1 LAYVAESVARLTMSL
16 DGATKHSGGV
26 QRIGIVCPYSWDV
39 PGGVRSHVADL
50 AVTLQARGYSV
61 SVLAPADDSDYLPDY
76 VTDGG
81 QPTAVSYNGSVA
93 RLSFGIRATR
103 KVRQWIRQGDFD
115 VVHIHE
121 PLAPSLSLLTC
132 WAARGPLVATW
143 HSSQDRSRILNAGY
157 YIAQTAMEKIRG
169 SIAVSEAAR
178 TTLVEHVGGDAVL
191 IPNGVRVL
199 DFRDQEG
206 VSVSGHPSI
215 LFLGRIDEPRKGL
228 SVLVAAAPQIVS
240 RVPNIHFYI
249 AGPGD
254 PHEFLENIPVDMHSH
269 FTFFGTV
276 TDEEKRRLLHQA
288 DLYVA
293 PHTGGE
299 SFGIVLVEAMAANT
313 AVVASDIPA
322 FSQVLRHGE
331 CGALFANGDPSD
343 LANKCIELLTNEK
356 IASDYIA
363 ASSMR
368 VMDYDWDS
376 VVNDVIAVYES
387 VHTDGEKVTEDLRGQ
402 IVGRFAKRGARG

>member
-1 LAYVAESVARLTMSL
+1 MSIVET
-16 DGATKHSGGV
+16 GVTSRV

-50 AVTLQARGYSV
+50 ATTLRERGYFV
-61 SVLAPADDSDYLPDY
+61 SVLAPVDNPELLPEF
-76 VTDGG
+76 VADGG
-81 QPTAVSYNGSVA
+81 APTAVPYNGSVA

-103 KVRQWIRQGDFD
+103 RVRQWIRHGDFD

-121 PLAPSLSLLTC
+121 PLAPSLSLLAC
-132 WAARGPLVATW
+132 WAAQGPLVATW

-191 IPNGVRVL
+191 IPNGVRVS

-206 VSVSGHPSI
+206 VSVSGSPTI

-228 SVLVAAAPQIVS
+228 SVLIAAAPHILAQLPEVTFS
-240 RVPNIHFYI
+240 I

-254 PHEFLENIPVDMHSH
+254 LEPFLAEIPEDLRDRFVFHGGVSDDH
-269 FTFFGTV
+269 
-276 TDEEKRRLLHQA
+276 KRRLLHQA

-299 SFGIVLVEAMAANT
+299 SFGIVLVEAMAAGT
-313 AVVASDIPA
+313 PVVASDIAA
-322 FSQVLRHGE
+322 FSTVLQG
-331 CGALFANGDPSD
+331 GDSGVLFNNGDSED
-343 LANKCIELLTNEK
+343 LARACISILGSSEQCLSLVEK
-356 IASDYIA
+356 ANR
-363 ASSMR
+363 R
-368 VMDYDWDS
+368 VMDFDWNV
-376 VVNDVIAVYES
+376 VVNQVIAVYES
-387 VHTDGEKVTEDLRGQ
+387 VHTSQEKVTEDLRGQ
-402 IVGRFAKRGARG
+402 IVGRFAKRGDRT

>member
-1 LAYVAESVARLTMSL
+1 VGISEHDPPQVI
-16 DGATKHSGGV
+16 H
-26 QRIGIVCPYSWDV
+26 RIGIVCPYSWDV

-50 AVTLQARGYSV
+50 ANTLRERGYFV
-61 SVLAPADDSDYLPDY
+61 SVLAPVDNPEFLPEF
-76 VTDGG
+76 VADGG
-81 QPTAVSYNGSVA
+81 APTAVPYNGSVA
-93 RLSFGIRATR
+93 RLSFGIKATR
-103 KVRQWIRQGDFD
+103 RVRNWIRQGNFD

-121 PLAPSLSLLTC
+121 PLAPSLSLLAC
-132 WAARGPLVATW
+132 WAAQGPLVATW

-191 IPNGVRVL
+191 IPNGVRVS

-206 VSVSGHPSI
+206 VSVAGAPLI

-228 SVLVAAAPQIVS
+228 SVLIEASEEIIARIPSVEFA
-240 RVPNIHFYI
+240 I

-254 PHEFLENIPVDMHSH
+254 PNPFIESMSPDVRAH
-269 FTFFGTV
+269 FTFHGAV
-276 TDEEKRRLLHQA
+276 SDEEKRRLLHQA

-299 SFGIVLVEAMAANT
+299 SFGIVLVEAMASGT
-313 AVVASDIPA
+313 PVVASNIPA
-322 FSQVLRHGE
+322 FSRVLQGGE
-331 CGALFANGDPSD
+331 CGELFANGDAQD
-343 LANKCIELLTNEK
+343 LAKKVCDLMEYPDTRREFVRRSNI
-356 IASDYIA
+356 
-363 ASSMR
+363 R
-368 VMDYDWDS
+368 VMDFDWNS

-387 VHTDGEKVTEDLRGQ
+387 VHTRGEKVTEDLRGQ
-402 IVGRFAKRGARG
+402 IVGRFAKRGARE